1 MWYYQFKYLKGYV
14 KHMLKPIKSVKVS
27 DKVYSQ
33 IRDMIYRGELR
44 AGEKLSSEREMAQML
59 NVGRPTVREAIQK
72 LIDQGLIES
81 RRGVGTFVMG
91 EDTRKNNKPLLQ
103 LLNGHDFTIVDLL
116 EVRLVLESSSA
127 ALAARRATEEDM
139 RIIEQS
145 LNRLLDARDSL
156 ERDLDNELSFH
167 MNIAYATKNIVHVH
181 LMKSFYDVLYYGM
194 NLAFPTLIKDQK
206 LDDMTFVQHKT
217 IFKAIKNRDPE
228 LASETMEKH
237 IGILLQICKEKG
249 L

>member
-1 MWYYQFKYLKGYV
+1 
-14 KHMLKPIKSVKVS
+14 MLKPIRSVKVS

-44 AGEKLSSEREMAQML
+44 AGEKLSSERDMAQML

-81 RRGVGTFVMG
+81 RRGVGTFVLG

-103 LLNGHDFTIVDLL
+103 LLNGQDFTIVDLL

-127 ALAARRATEEDM
+127 ALAARRATEEDI

-145 LNRLLDARDSL
+145 LNRLLDARSL
-156 ERDLDNELSFH
+156 ERNLDNELSFH
-167 MNIAYATKNIVHVH
+167 MNIAYAAKNIVHVH

-206 LDDMTFVQHKT
+206 LDEMTFDQHIN
-217 IFKAIKNRDPE
+217 IFKAIQNRDPE
-228 LASETMEKH
+228 LAAKTMESH
-237 IGILLQICKEKG
+237 IGVLLQICVEKG

>member
-1 MWYYQFKYLKGYV
+1 
-14 KHMLKPIKSVKVS
+14 MLKPIRSVKIS
-27 DKVYSQ
+27 DRVYSQ

-44 AGEKLSSEREMAQML
+44 AGEKLSSEREMALAL

-81 RRGVGTFVMG
+81 RRGVGTFVLG
-91 EDTRKNNKPLLQ
+91 NDTRKSNKPLLQ

-127 ALAARRATEEDM
+127 ALAAKRATDEDI

-145 LNRLLDARDSL
+145 LSRLLDARDSL
-156 ERDLDNELSFH
+156 ERNLDNELSFH
-167 MNIAYATKNIVHVH
+167 MNIAYAAKNIVHVH
-181 LMKSFYDVLYYGM
+181 LMKSFYDLLYYGM
-194 NLAFPTLIKDQK
+194 NLAFPTLIKDEK
-206 LDDMTFVQHKT
+206 LDEMTFDQHIT
-217 IFKAIKNRDPE
+217 IFNAIKNRDPE
-228 LASETMEKH
+228 LAARSMENH
-237 IGILLQICKEKG
+237 IGVLLQMCVEKG

>member
-1 MWYYQFKYLKGYV
+1 
-14 KHMLKPIKSVKVS
+14 MLKPIRSVKVS

-91 EDTRKNNKPLLQ
+91 EDTRKNKKPLLQ
-103 LLNGHDFTIVDLL
+103 LLNGQDFTIVDLL

-127 ALAARRATEEDM
+127 ALAAKRATEEDI

-145 LNRLLDARDSL
+145 LNRLLDAKDSL
-156 ERDLDNELSFH
+156 VRDLDNELSFH
-167 MNIAYATKNIVHVH
+167 MNIAYAAKNIVHVH

-194 NLAFPTLIKDQK
+194 NLAFPTLIKDEK
-206 LDDMTFVQHKT
+206 LDEMTFDQHIT
-217 IFKAIKNRDPE
+217 IFNAIKNRDPE

-237 IGILLQICKEKG
+237 IGILLQI
-249 L
+249 

>member
-1 MWYYQFKYLKGYV
+1 
-14 KHMLKPIKSVKVS
+14 MLKPIKSVKIS
-27 DKVYSQ
+27 DRVYEQ
-33 IRDMIYRGELR
+33 LRDMIYRGELR
-44 AGEKLSSEREMAQML
+44 AGEKLMSERDMALAL

-72 LIDQGLIES
+72 LIEQGLIES
-81 RRGVGTFVMG
+81 RRGVGTFVLG

-103 LLNGHDFTIVDLL
+103 LLNGQDFTIVDLL
-116 EVRLVLESSSA
+116 EVRLVLESNSA
-127 ALAARRATEEDM
+127 TLAARRATEEDI

-145 LNRLLDARDSL
+145 LNRLLDARYSL

-167 MNIAYATKNIVHVH
+167 MNIAYASKNIVQVH

-206 LDDMTFVQHKT
+206 LDEMTFDQHIT
-217 IFKAIKNRDPE
+217 IFKAIENRDPE
-228 LASETMEKH
+228 LAASTMENH
-237 IGILLQICKEKG
+237 IRVILEICIEKG

>member
-1 MWYYQFKYLKGYV
+1 
-14 KHMLKPIKSVKVS
+14 MLKPIRSVKVS

-59 NVGRPTVREAIQK
+59 NVGRPTVREAMQK

-81 RRGVGTFVMG
+81 RRGVGTFVLG

-103 LLNGHDFTIVDLL
+103 LLNGQDFTIVDLL

-127 ALAARRATEEDM
+127 ALAARRATEEDI

-145 LNRLLDARDSL
+145 LNRLLDARNL
-156 ERDLDNELSFH
+156 ERNLDNELSFH
-167 MNIAYATKNIVHVH
+167 MNIAYAAKNIVHVH

-206 LDDMTFVQHKT
+206 LDEMTFDQHIT
-217 IFKAIKNRDPE
+217 IFEAIKNRNPE
-228 LASETMEKH
+228 EAAKAMENH
-237 IGILLQICKEKG
+237 IGVLLQICVEKG

>member
-1 MWYYQFKYLKGYV
+1 
-14 KHMLKPIKSVKVS
+14 MLKPIRSVKVS
-27 DKVYSQ
+27 DRVYAQ
-33 IRDMIYRGELR
+33 IRDKIYRGELR

-81 RRGVGTFVMG
+81 RRGVGTFVRG

-127 ALAARRATEEDM
+127 ALAAKRATEEDI

-145 LNRLLDARDSL
+145 LNRLLDAKESL
-156 ERDLDNELSFH
+156 VRDLDNELSFH
-167 MNIAYATKNIVHVH
+167 MNIAYAAKNIVHVH

-194 NLAFPTLIKDQK
+194 NLAFPTLIKDEK
-206 LDDMTFVQHKT
+206 LDEMTFDQHIT
-217 IFKAIKNRDPE
+217 IFNAIKNRDPE

>member
-1 MWYYQFKYLKGYV
+1 
-14 KHMLKPIKSVKVS
+14 MLKPIRSVKVS

-44 AGEKLSSEREMAQML
+44 AGEKLSSERDMAQML

-91 EDTRKNNKPLLQ
+91 EDTRKNKKPLLQ

-127 ALAARRATEEDM
+127 ALAAKRATEEDI

-145 LNRLLDARDSL
+145 LNRLLDAKESL
-156 ERDLDNELSFH
+156 VRDLDNELSFH
-167 MNIAYATKNIVHVH
+167 MNIAYAAKNIVHVH

-194 NLAFPTLIKDQK
+194 NLAFPTLIKDEK
-206 LDDMTFVQHKT
+206 LDEMTFDQHIT
-217 IFKAIKNRDPE
+217 IFNAIKKRDPE

>member
-1 MWYYQFKYLKGYV
+1 
-14 KHMLKPIKSVKVS
+14 MLKPIRTVKVS

-44 AGEKLSSEREMAQML
+44 AGQKLSSEREMAQML

-91 EDTRKNNKPLLQ
+91 EETRKNKKPLLQ
-103 LLNGHDFTIVDLL
+103 LLNGQDFTIVDLL

-127 ALAARRATEEDM
+127 ALAARRATEEDI

-145 LNRLLDARDSL
+145 LNRLLDARESL
-156 ERDLDNELSFH
+156 ERNLDNELSFH
-167 MNIAYATKNIVHVH
+167 MNIAYAAKNIVHVH

-206 LDDMTFVQHKT
+206 LDDMTFDQHIT
-217 IFKAIKNRDPE
+217 IFNAIKNRDPE